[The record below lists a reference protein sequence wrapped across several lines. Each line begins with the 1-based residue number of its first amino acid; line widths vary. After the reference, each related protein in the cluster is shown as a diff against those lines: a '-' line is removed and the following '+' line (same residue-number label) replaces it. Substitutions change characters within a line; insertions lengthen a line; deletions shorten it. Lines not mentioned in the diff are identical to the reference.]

1 MKNPKAFASYS
12 WTNPKHQDQIRRWAE
27 QLIADGVDVVLD
39 IFDLK
44 EGHDKYAFMERM
56 VSDDEVTHVLV
67 FCDRMYAKKADSRK
81 SGGVGTESQI
91 ISREMYDKVRQD
103 KFIPIVCEASETGE
117 PCLPVFMRNRMY
129 IDFSTPAAV
138 NENWEQLVRVLYGK
152 PIHQKP
158 EIGKAPLYI
167 AEEHHVPASSATFKL
182 NALRQALIN
191 EHKQIAAYRRDFLDS
206 CIKAADTL
214 RIREQPNAES
224 FSQKLVDTFGKLT
237 EVRNHLIDWV
247 CLESECSEESVV
259 TKEIIE
265 LFEKLLVLKGPPD
278 GLTAFS
284 RSWFDAHAI
293 FAYELLLYTVASLI
307 RTESFKVLNIILTTN
322 YLRPDASQRS
332 ADSAFFTVDH
342 FYAYSNAIREA
353 LEEPHHELLAPA
365 VELIRRNA
373 NRHDIKFEEL
383 IQADLVVLLIA
394 FLMPGMSWYPQTIY
408 YVGHSVTLPFFLKA
422 SRRGD
427 FKKLATLA
435 GVGDAAR
442 LREMVKKGMERLKVN
457 EWGKLHYAD
466 TSITGALN
474 LEHLDTLG

>member
-158 EIGKAPLYI
+158 EIGKAPLNNPI
-167 AEEHHVPASSATFKL
+167 SA
-182 NALRQALIN
+182 
-191 EHKQIAAYRRDFLDS
+191 
-206 CIKAADTL
+206 
-214 RIREQPNAES
+214 
-224 FSQKLVDTFGKLT
+224 
-237 EVRNHLIDWV
+237 
-247 CLESECSEESVV
+247 
-259 TKEIIE
+259 
-265 LFEKLLVLKGPPD
+265 
-278 GLTAFS
+278 
-284 RSWFDAHAI
+284 
-293 FAYELLLYTVASLI
+293 
-307 RTESFKVLNIILTTN
+307 
-322 YLRPDASQRS
+322 
-332 ADSAFFTVDH
+332 
-342 FYAYSNAIREA
+342 
-353 LEEPHHELLAPA
+353 
-365 VELIRRNA
+365 
-373 NRHDIKFEEL
+373 
-383 IQADLVVLLIA
+383 
-394 FLMPGMSWYPQTIY
+394 
-408 YVGHSVTLPFFLKA
+408 
-422 SRRGD
+422 
-427 FKKLATLA
+427 
-435 GVGDAAR
+435 
-442 LREMVKKGMERLKVN
+442 
-457 EWGKLHYAD
+457 
-466 TSITGALN
+466 
-474 LEHLDTLG
+474 